1 MCLALSHVPA
11 IVVSEANTV
20 RCKANQDSVGGA
32 ALLSFKMRI

>member
-11 IVVSEANTV
+11 IVVSEANL